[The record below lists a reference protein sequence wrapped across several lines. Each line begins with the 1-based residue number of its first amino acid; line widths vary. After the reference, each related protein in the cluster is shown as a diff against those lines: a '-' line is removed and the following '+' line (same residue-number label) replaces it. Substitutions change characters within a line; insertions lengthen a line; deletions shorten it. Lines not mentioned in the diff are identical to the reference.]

1 MSFFRY
7 YLDIFTEYFKWESRD
22 SDHVNSQESSFD
34 TSTCDELIDD
44 FARLSLRED
53 EKKLVKNA
61 TIYQIYYPYP
71 GIGFRRWKKT
81 NEATFYKNENN
92 EIKVYH
98 YPSNCFP
105 KSKNSETIS

>member
-1 MSFFRY
+1 M
-7 YLDIFTEYFKWESRD
+7 FTEYFNYISCD
-22 SDHVNSQESSFD
+22 FDHVHHQEQFFD
-34 TSTCDELIDD
+34 IPRCDELIED

-71 GIGFRRWKKT
+71 GRGFKRWKKT

-92 EIKVYH
+92 DIKVYH
-98 YPSNCFP
+98 YSNNYL
-105 KSKNSETIS
+105 SKPTNTETIS